1 VEAGLRG
8 AEGTAKSFKTL
19 ATQIT
24 RGALKRIQETAGRI
38 RRLEIQGATSIA
50 VSAARALSQDLLD
63 ARTPGEAA
71 RLLDEGVAALVAAR
85 DTEPMLRNGLR
96 YLQSHVPRDWS
107 DREGFRGAVERASG
121 EILGLFEESKRRI
134 VEIGARRVR
143 DGDTI
148 LTHCHSSVVTETL
161 VEAHRQGR
169 RFRVIQTETRP
180 KYQGRITAREL
191 AEAGID
197 TTMIVDS
204 AARHFMKEVDFV
216 VVGSDAI
223 TSEGNVINK
232 IGTSQVALAADEA
245 RIPFYVVSSL
255 LKFDAVTIHG
265 MYEAIEERDTGEI
278 WGDPPAG
285 LKIRNPAF
293 DVTRRDYIH
302 GVITEEGI
310 ISPHSILDAVHRH
323 YPWILG

>member
-1 VEAGLRG
+1 LESI
-8 AEGTAKSFKTL
+8 K
-19 ATQIT
+19 
-24 RGALKRIQETAGRI
+24 ETAGKI
-38 RRLEIQGATSIA
+38 RRLEIQGATNIA
-50 VSAARALSQDLLD
+50 VSAAKALVRDLLD
-63 ARTPGEAA
+63 AENPAEAA
-71 RLLDEGVAALVAAR
+71 RVLDEGALTLVAAR
-85 DTEPMLRNGLR
+85 DTEPMLRNGLK
-96 YLQSHVPRDWS
+96 YIQSHVPPEWT
-107 DREGFRGAVERASG
+107 DREEFREAVERASAEVQG
-121 EILGLFEESKRRI
+121 FFKESKTRI

-148 LTHCHSSVVTETL
+148 LTHCHSSAVTGTL
-161 VEAHRQGR
+161 VEAHRQGK

-191 AEAGID
+191 VEAGID

-204 AARHFMKEVDFV
+204 AARHFMKEIDFV

-232 IGTSQVALAADEA
+232 IGTSQVALAASEA
-245 RIPFYVVSSL
+245 RIPFYVVSTL
-255 LKFDAVTIHG
+255 LKFDPVTIG
-265 MYEAIEERDTGEI
+265 GRYEAIEERDTEEI
-278 WGDPPAG
+278 WDAPPAG

-310 ISPHSILDAVHRH
+310 ISPHSILEAVHRH